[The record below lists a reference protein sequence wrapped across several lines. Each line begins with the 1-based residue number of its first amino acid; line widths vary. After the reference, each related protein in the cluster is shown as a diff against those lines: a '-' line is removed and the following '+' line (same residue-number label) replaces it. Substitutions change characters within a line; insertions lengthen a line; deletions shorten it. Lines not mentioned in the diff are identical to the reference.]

1 MILFYLKFETVL
13 LACRSDVVLAM
24 DLVMWPV
31 TITAN
36 TGASIV
42 PGAMVMGEDSKWIH
56 YEPKSAQSDLR
67 QTSIYPIT

>member
-36 TGASIV
+36 TGVSIV
-42 PGAMVMGEDSKWIH
+42 PGAMVMGEDSKWN
-56 YEPKSAQSDLR
+56 SDSLW
-67 QTSIYPIT
+67 T